1 MAIGNIFDHKYPTE
15 NLHELDLS
23 WVISKVKSLKA
34 SVDAMIEVI
43 EELKPYIDRF
53 SEFEE
58 ALRKLQIDFYN
69 LERLVKTYDDAIASL
84 KTSANLHS
92 EQIALIKVQLQALED
107 DYEALFRLIDI
118 KNRQL
123 ELKIDNKLDVIIA
136 EFHSSDDILRLQIKQ
151 LKELLQ
157 NEIEGLNERLTRLE
171 DDSFP
176 VDVKNPITGT
186 RLSFDENNTHVYV
199 DLGRLTRVKDVEIFE
214 ANMTDEE
221 INNLN
226 LTDYEASMYGGKYF
240 YHRFWIHSPFTGVKT
255 SVHNCLS
262 ELLGLILNSSTDE
275 AINDLAE
282 TDLYFND
289 LNLTD
294 LEFNSYQF

>member
-1 MAIGNIFDHKYPTE
+1 MAIDNIFDHKYPTE

-23 WVISKVKSLKA
+23 WVISKVISLEA

-58 ALRKLQIDFYN
+58 ALKKLQIDFYN

-92 EQIALIKVQLQALED
+92 EQIALIKVQLKTLED

-123 ELKIDNKLDVIIA
+123 ELKIDDKLDAIIA
-136 EFHSSDDILRLQIKQ
+136 EFHSADDVLRIQIKL

-157 NEIEGLNERLTRLE
+157 NEIEGLNERVTRLE
-171 DDSFP
+171 DGSFP

-199 DLGRLTRVKDVEIFE
+199 DLGRLTRTKDVEIFE

-240 YHRFWIHSPFTGVKT
+240 YHRFWTHSPLTGVKT

-262 ELLGLILNSSTDE
+262 QILGLILNSSTDE

>member
-1 MAIGNIFDHKYPTE
+1 MRLLDRFQHLYPDT

-23 WVISKVKSLKA
+23 WILHEVETLKSICEEIAKV
-34 SVDAMIEVI
+34 VD
-43 EELKPYIDRF
+43 ELSPYVERF
-53 SEFEE
+53 SELEE
-58 ALRKLQIDFYN
+58 ALHKLQVDFYQ
-69 LERLVKTYDDAIASL
+69 LEQLVKTYDDAIASL

-92 EQIALIKVQLQALED
+92 EQIAFIQAQLQLLED

-123 ELKIDNKLDVIIA
+123 ELKIDDKLDAIIA
-136 EFHSSDDILRLQIKQ
+136 EFHADDNILRLQIKQ
-151 LKELLQ
+151 MKNLLQ
-157 NEIEGLNERLTRLE
+157 AEIDNLNERVTRLE
-171 DDSFP
+171 NDSFP

-199 DLGRLTRVKDVEIFE
+199 DLGRLTRAKDVEIFE
-214 ANMTDEE
+214 ANMTDED

-226 LTDYEASMYGGKYF
+226 LTDYEASMFGGKYF
-240 YHRFWIHSPFTGVKT
+240 YHRFWTHSPLTGIYT

-262 ELLGLILNSSTDE
+262 QLVGLILNSSTDA
-275 AINDLAE
+275 AINNLAE
-282 TDLYFND
+282 SDSYFND